1 MADKHDEMIEV
12 FTPQGQ
18 PTGEVKTRKE
28 IHELG
33 LWHRI
38 VHVWCVNPAA
48 RQVLLQLRSP
58 AKCSNPNKWDISC
71 AGHIEA
77 GETSLQGAL
86 KELHEELGIVAQ
98 PEDLRF
104 LLTVP
109 YSDVHLNG
117 TYIDNELQDVYLYE
131 TAFPVSSLTLQPE
144 EVTDARWI
152 GWDEFEAQLD
162 RGDPTFVA
170 VAAEEYKRLFGFLR
184 QHYSPSA

>member
-1 MADKHDEMIEV
+1 
-12 FTPQGQ
+12 
-18 PTGEVKTRKE
+18 
-28 IHELG
+28 
-33 LWHRI
+33 

-144 EVTDARWI
+144 EVTGLSPSPRLAGGYSCWPRAHFRHIADARWI